1 MSDGEAM
8 SRNAYGFNNGE
19 GHRSVCDWGSGD
31 LPAPY
36 AEGDLIDV
44 PEGAKALE
52 RMHGMGP
59 GRYLVT
65 YCASIDEGDAWF
77 VRITPARRMRKG
89 EQREWSDRLHL
100 AWAPRSTWTEDHD
113 WLAGCTL
120 VETVDPA
127 GLARRAKLIVAG
139 WSMPPVH
146 KCPTCLRE
154 MSEFLF
160 GIMQERLAREDAV
173 ASGGTVES

>member
-1 MSDGEAM
+1 M
-8 SRNAYGFNNGE
+8 SRNSYGFNNGE

-59 GRYLVT
+59 GRYVVT

-77 VRITPARRMRKG
+77 ARITPARRMGKG
-89 EQREWSDRLHL
+89 EQREWSDRLHV
-100 AWAPRSTWTEDHD
+100 AWASRSTWAEDHD

-120 VETVDPA
+120 MQTADLE
-127 GLARRAKLIVAG
+127 GLELRKQMLAEG
-139 WSMPPVH
+139 WTMPPVY